1 MREKTILVI
10 FGSNFFLYLTSLEGF
25 LRVGTQFLAFCAAGT
40 SFCLLVYKERHT
52 IKEILK
58 GSAGSAPSKQDSGQK
73 ANQGENEA
81 PPTL

>member
-1 MREKTILVI
+1 MKEKTILTI
-10 FGSNFFLYLTSLEGF
+10 FGGNFFLFLTSVEGF
-25 LRVGTQFLAFCAAGT
+25 LRFGTQLLAFCAAGT
-40 SFCLLVYKERHT
+40 SLCLLVYKERHT

-58 GSAGSAPSKQDSGQK
+58 GSVGSTPSKQDNGQK